1 MTMNPDTTR
10 RLAQICDAAAFERIA
25 AAVLR
30 AANPAIYEELSH
42 PGVQPGGKTVKA
54 PFDNIAWVQSAQG
67 ARFACAAHTT
77 EQKDLEGKWLH
88 DPATVKPRKAGAKP
102 TKPAGDLVK
111 GMAEI
116 QRLRD
121 AHPGLA
127 VTFALTTNLE
137 IPLELLV
144 LVKARALQ
152 ADIELDMWS
161 VSRIAHFL
169 DTDPTGQIIRR
180 NHLGTPVKLVS
191 RELLLE
197 MGERSI
203 QDHLRLAQDGER
215 ITRDDV
221 GLGRGDALM
230 VGASGMGKTTL
241 CATALTTHLDKGLPA
256 IVLKTEF
263 VAAATTLEAA
273 LESELRRQQPEL
285 EAGAGNK
292 ALSLCTEDEPLLV
305 LVEDIN
311 RADSPERL
319 LNKVLSWTRQSTNA
333 QASTRLWRVL
343 CPIWPRYL
351 DTIEDQ
357 KYVFETV
364 AVLRVDRY
372 TLEEAVRAVY
382 KRADALGLPM
392 DEHRA
397 TSIASRLGQDPLLIG
412 LANLTADGSAASVVQ
427 TYVGD
432 RLRMVASQAQCTA
445 SEVVHA
451 LHQLLQRMLEH
462 RCLGPRWDQ
471 VKAWCPDQEVIAL
484 LRRIAQEGSVM
495 RLSEAEVIEFRHDRV
510 MHSLL
515 SEVIA
520 TVLKADTVPEY
531 VTDPFF
537 AEVVAGAAVQVEL
550 PLPQLAY
557 LMDATPVVA
566 AHALKLAAEL
576 DSRYAEIAAQV
587 LSQWLQCDDVRTRA
601 LANRRYAV
609 ARVLAET
616 TSPHVVPLVAQFP
629 QDNHPWSPLLAA
641 AFRNGHVGAGFAF
654 LSMDELGV
662 TVPGKHSLLALV
674 QRTYGS
680 KLVGVVDATLRRDD
694 LSQPGQ
700 AGVRVGALRLAGYL
714 GDRAL
719 AQAVRLC
726 WDQDKDR
733 DNHLRSYLFAAA
745 RCCGDDPEATLG
757 PVCDAWDGLPE
768 DPASEIG
775 DPVTS
780 LAADH
785 VAWEFR
791 SYPPRDA
798 VRYFVARANA
808 SPKLE
813 WPISYML
820 RTVDHPAAVE
830 QIARRAAKVH
840 FISASGLKSDWER
853 HSRETGRRMSPA
865 SKARLLAI
873 ACDEAEPDDVRKQA
887 FAFWELTLGEGDV
900 EIARQIPAGHLLYE
914 RALWARARRQD
925 RSVVHEI
932 LKKIPEAP
940 ANWLHIGR
948 YLWSDALTQTLEPL
962 VEQVAQAPAD
972 KITDLEYSVSGAL
985 RYVEPNRV
993 VAMLRHHWER
1003 LRTKPLMVQT
1013 ALLSTAPGA
1022 AALASEAFSS
1032 SQNPRALLKH
1042 FVSQATVES
1051 GGKRGLFS
1059 PAQLPN
1065 LKPYLGFFPDRDV
1078 EYLWQICTRSG
1089 WLAFR
1094 DQYLEPRLRN
1104 IPERRVRL
1112 STDAVDTE
1120 DFDRALAGKMT
1131 FYEHWLEQQVNR
1143 GVAREKAVATMLD
1156 WLARH
1161 DEARALSIV
1170 ADVISNSA
1178 TRQEFE
1184 RFEAMAA
1191 QRADPG
1197 LWVQAA
1203 RFDVFSRSLA

>member
-1 MTMNPDTTR
+1 MTMIPDTTR
-10 RLAQICDAAAFERIA
+10 RLAQISDAAAFERIA

-30 AANPAIYEELSH
+30 AANPTIYEELSH

-54 PFDNIAWVQSAQG
+54 PFDNIAWVQSAEG

-77 EQKDLEGKWLH
+77 EQKDLQGKWLH
-88 DPATVKPRKAGAKP
+88 DPATVKPRKVGSKP
-102 TKPAGDLVK
+102 TQPAGDLVK

-116 QRLRD
+116 QKLRD

-127 VTFALTTNLE
+127 VTFALTTNRE

-144 LVKARALQ
+144 SVKARAEE

-191 RELLLE
+191 LELLLE
-197 MGERSI
+197 MGRRSI
-203 QDHLRLAQDGER
+203 RDHLRLGQDGES
-215 ITRDDV
+215 IDRDDV
-221 GLGRGDALM
+221 VLGRGDALV

-241 CATALTTHLDKGLPA
+241 CAMALATHIKKGLPA

-263 VAAATTLEAA
+263 MATAATLDAA
-273 LESELRRQQPEL
+273 LEIELRRQHPEL
-285 EAGAGNK
+285 EPGVGAK
-292 ALSLCTEDEPLLV
+292 ALSLCTHDEPLLV

-311 RADSPERL
+311 RADNPERL
-319 LNKVLSWTRQSTNA
+319 LNKVLSWTRPATNEHST
-333 QASTRLWRVL
+333 TRLWRAV

-357 KYVFETV
+357 TGVLETV

-372 TLEEAVRAVY
+372 TPEDAVRAVC

-397 TSIASRLGQDPLLIG
+397 TSIAGRLGEDPLLIG
-412 LANLTADGSAASVVQ
+412 LADLTSDGAAASVIQ

-432 RLRMVASQAQCTA
+432 RLRIVSSEARRTS
-445 SEVVHA
+445 SEVVQA
-451 LHQLLQRMLEH
+451 LHQLLRRMLEH
-462 RCLGPRWDQ
+462 RCLSPRWDQ
-471 VKAWCPDQEVIAL
+471 VKAWCPDQETIAL
-484 LRRIAQEGSVM
+484 LRCIAHEGSVM

-510 MHSLL
+510 MHGLL
-515 SEVIA
+515 SEAIA
-520 TVLKADTVPEY
+520 AILKTDAVPEF
-531 VTDPFF
+531 VMDPFF
-537 AEVVAGAAVQVEL
+537 AEVVGGAAVRVEL
-550 PLPQLAY
+550 PLPQLAH
-557 LMDATPVVA
+557 LMDATPLVA

-576 DSRYAEIAAQV
+576 DSSYADISAQV
-587 LSQWLQCDDVRTRA
+587 LNQWLQRDDVRTRA

-609 ARVLAET
+609 ARVLVET

-629 QDNHPWSPLLAA
+629 EGDHPWSPLLAA
-641 AFRNGHVGAGFAF
+641 AFRNGHVGAGIAF
-654 LSMDELGV
+654 LSMYELGV
-662 TVPGKHSLLALV
+662 TMPGKQSLLALV

-680 KLVGVVDATLRRDD
+680 KLIGVVDATLRRDD

-700 AGVRVGALRLAGYL
+700 AGIRVGALRLAGYL
-714 GDRAL
+714 GDREL

-733 DNHLRSYLFAAA
+733 DSNLRSYLFAAA

-757 PVCDAWDGLPE
+757 RVCDSWEGLPD

-775 DPVTS
+775 DPVTR

-791 SYPPRDA
+791 SYPPNDA
-798 VRYFVARANA
+798 VHYLVARANA
-808 SPKLE
+808 STKLE

-830 QIARRAAKVH
+830 QIARHAAKVH
-840 FISASGLKSDWER
+840 FISASALKSDWER

-873 ACDEAEPDDVRKQA
+873 ACDETEPDDVRKQA
-887 FAFWELTLGEGDV
+887 FAFWELTVGEGDI
-900 EIARQIPAGHLLYE
+900 EIAREIPVGSLLYD

-925 RSVVHEI
+925 RSVIPEV

-940 ANWLHIGR
+940 AYWLQLGR
-948 YLWSDALTQTLEPL
+948 YLWSDALTQALESL
-962 VEQVAQAPAD
+962 IEQVAQQPGD
-972 KITDLEYSVSGAL
+972 KITDLEYTVSDAL
-985 RYVEPNRV
+985 KYVEPSRV
-993 VAMLRHHWER
+993 VDMLSHHWEQ
-1003 LRTKPLMVQT
+1003 LRKKPLMVQT

-1022 AALASEAFSS
+1022 AALVHKAFSA
-1032 SQNPRALLKH
+1032 SQNPSALLVH
-1042 FVSQATVES
+1042 VVTHATMES
-1051 GGKRGLFS
+1051 GGKCGLFS
-1059 PAQLPN
+1059 PTQLPN
-1065 LKPYLGFFPDRDV
+1065 LKPYLAFLPDREV
-1078 EYLWQICTRSG
+1078 ECLWQTCTRNG

-1094 DQYLEPRLRN
+1094 DQCLELRLRDVTD
-1104 IPERRVRL
+1104 RHVRL
-1112 STDAVDTE
+1112 FSDAVDTE
-1120 DFDRALAGKMT
+1120 ELDQALAGQAT
-1131 FYEHWLEQQVNR
+1131 FYQHWLEYQVDR
-1143 GVAREKAVATMLD
+1143 GVARDKAIAAMLD
-1156 WLARH
+1156 WFDRH
-1161 DEARALSIV
+1161 DEARALPIV
-1170 ADVISNSA
+1170 AAIVGRTA
-1178 TRQEFE
+1178 TRREFE
-1184 RFEAMAA
+1184 RFKAMAG

-1197 LWVQAA
+1197 SWVQAA
-1203 RFDVFSRSLA
+1203 RFDVFCRSLA